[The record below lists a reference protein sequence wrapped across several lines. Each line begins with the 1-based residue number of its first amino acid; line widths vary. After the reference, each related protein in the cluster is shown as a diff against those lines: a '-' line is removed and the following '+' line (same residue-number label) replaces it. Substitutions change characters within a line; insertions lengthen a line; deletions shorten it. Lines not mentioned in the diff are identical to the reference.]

1 MINLKSFFEEVKNE
15 LQKVTWPD
23 RALTVGTTMVV
34 LVLVMVMAVFLGVVD
49 IALAK
54 LIQYLV
60 G

>member
-23 RALTVGTTMVV
+23 RSLTIGTTVVV
-34 LVLVMVMAVFLGVVD
+34 LVLVVIMAVFLGVVD
-49 IALAK
+49 IALAR